1 MLAFFYYVK
10 SYSNC
15 ILLWLF
21 QEMVEGEDDDEDESS
36 DEEEEATPKKVGDFL
51 LHCFA

>member
-1 MLAFFYYVK
+1 
-10 SYSNC
+10 
-15 ILLWLF
+15 
-21 QEMVEGEDDDEDESS
+21 MVEGEDDDEDESS